1 MQNNA
6 QHQLQHVFD
15 CLNSIFKTTMTF
27 EYLSS
32 HFSQRSVCSTKIQPT
47 TEHTADPTID
57 STVDS
62 TVDQSADLWPTPT
75 PTGILL
81 FEVNIKKQK

>member
-1 MQNNA
+1 
-6 QHQLQHVFD
+6 
-15 CLNSIFKTTMTF
+15 MTF

-32 HFSQRSVCSTKIQPT
+32 HFSQRSVCSRKIQPT

-62 TVDQSADLWPTPT
+62 TINQSADLWPTPT